1 MLITDKYDPTINVA
15 VSVYEDGNLV
25 DQRLSHNVVTNNGR
39 SWLSRLVG
47 ASDYNTLVP
56 TPHTNDKVKY
66 IGLGCGGALQSD
78 TDFATGQAE
87 LVTVTALQ
95 DPIPFS
101 LDNDVGVYLKQVD
114 NQSFSSVYFP
124 GNFRTR
130 FVVDISESEL
140 SFAGNT
146 TLVSQQNVGT
156 AVPVTEAG
164 LYLSSATPT
173 YKAAVGNVPAIGVD
187 PSQANH
193 LVAYNIF
200 DPVTVTPNVVVR
212 IEWELRF

>member
-1 MLITDKYDPTINVA
+1 M
-15 VSVYEDGNLV
+15 
-25 DQRLSHNVVTNNGR
+25 
-39 SWLSRLVG
+39 
-47 ASDYNTLVP
+47 
-56 TPHTNDKVKY
+56 
-66 IGLGCGGALQSD
+66 
-78 TDFATGQAE
+78 
-87 LVTVTALQ
+87 Q